1 MDMLNRTQKRTLD
14 IRKQQNAHDIAK
26 NMGYDAK
33 KQSDRWDARDL
44 IQKLVEYNNM
54 AIYEV
59 ELSELEQLIAD
70 ANKIER
76 YDIAKCGCMLYDTI
90 RTRIEFKSILIND
103 LL

>member
-1 MDMLNRTQKRTLD
+1 MDMLNRTQKRTLE
-14 IRKQQNAHDIAK
+14 IREAQNKADKTI
-26 NMGYDAK
+26 Y
-33 KQSDRWDARDL
+33 ARDL

-70 ANKIER
+70 ANKIEQ
-76 YDIAKCGCMLYDTI
+76 YTIARCGCALFDAITT
-90 RTRIEFKSILIND
+90 RTEFKSILIND